1 MHKGKLKSWFGDK
14 GFGFIESPK
23 LKDDTF
29 IHISTLNDM
38 SRKPRIGDVIYFDI
52 EQQTNGK
59 ARAINCRIDGVS
71 TKALKRKKHH
81 GYKQIPEPGNRA
93 VLFLTIL
100 GICVFVYYRLGLNT
114 PNIPTQQYKTP
125 INQDLPA
132 RAVPKAKP
140 VYTPKATTTPKSTS
154 IPTATIIPQAN
165 FKCDG
170 RQHCS
175 QMSSYDE
182 AKFFIK
188 NCPNTKMDGDK
199 DGVPCENY
207 TRF

>member
-1 MHKGKLKSWFGDK
+1 MKQLHNDIDNGAVMHKGKLKSWFGDK

-38 SRKPRIGDVIYFDI
+38 SRKPRIGDIIYFDI

-100 GICVFVYYRLGLNT
+100 GICVFAYYRLGLNT
-114 PNIPTQQYKTP
+114 PNIPTQQYKSP
-125 INQDLPA
+125 INETVPA
-132 RAVPKAKP
+132 RSVPKTKP
-140 VYTPKATTTPKSTS
+140 KTELKPS
-154 IPTATIIPQAN
+154 

-199 DGVPCENY
+199 DGVPCEKQFGKY
-207 TRF
+207 F